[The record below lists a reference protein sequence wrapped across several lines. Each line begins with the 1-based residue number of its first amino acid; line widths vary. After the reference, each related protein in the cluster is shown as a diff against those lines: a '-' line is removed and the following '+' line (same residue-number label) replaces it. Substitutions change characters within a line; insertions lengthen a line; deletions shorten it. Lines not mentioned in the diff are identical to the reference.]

1 MININKN
8 INLLNY
14 DKSFKSNMESFKSNY
29 VSTVQVNKEKNNQNS
44 NISLGSPLII
54 AKNLTKQYNGKAAV
68 NNLNLTIN
76 KGEIFGL
83 LGPNGAGKSTFILM
97 LLGLTEPT
105 SGQITVAG
113 FNSTKEPIRV
123 KRITG
128 YLPERLG
135 FYEDLTARQN
145 LKYTAELN
153 GIPEREIE
161 NKIQEVLEIVG
172 LDNVKN
178 NLVSTFSKGMKKRLG
193 IADVLIKDPQLAILD
208 EPTEGLDIKIANQI
222 LDNIKI
228 LNKEKNITFLISSHQ
243 LNLIQKI
250 CSRIGIMSKGKLIGE
265 VKIDLLSRGLFGE
278 GRYIIEIEVSNITD
292 EVLNKI
298 KEIDKVVKVNKK
310 DNVIE
315 VISDEDIRPQISK
328 IIVDNNLLL
337 TRMNIKDSSLEE
349 IYLKYFKED

>member
-1 MININKN
+1 MDNLNIKN
-8 INLLNY
+8 
-14 DKSFKSNMESFKSNY
+14 NMEIKQESKQLNNDYQKS
-29 VSTVQVNKEKNNQNS
+29 KNS
-44 NISLGSPLII
+44 DLSVGEPLVV
-54 AKNLTKQYNGKAAV
+54 AQNLTKQYDGKIAV
-68 NNLNLTIN
+68 NNLNLTVN

-105 SGQITVAG
+105 SGTIKVAG
-113 FNSTKEPIRV
+113 FNSTKEPIKV

-145 LKYTAELN
+145 LRYTAELN
-153 GIPEREIE
+153 NIPENEIE
-161 NKIQEVLEIVG
+161 GKIQEVLEIVG
-172 LDNVKN
+172 LEKN
-178 NLVSTFSKGMKKRLG
+178 KNQLVSTFSKGMKKRLG

-222 LDNIKI
+222 LDNISI

-250 CSRIGIMSKGKLIGE
+250 CTKIGIMSKGKLIGE
-265 VKIDLLSRGLFGE
+265 GKIDLLGRGLFGE
-278 GRYIIEIEVSNITD
+278 GRYTIEIEVANITN
-292 EVLNKI
+292 EVIEKI
-298 KEIDKVVKVNKK
+298 KNLDKVVKVKLEG
-310 DNVIE
+310 NVIE
-315 VISDEDIRPQISK
+315 VLSDEDIRPQISK

-349 IYLKYFKED
+349 IYLKYFKEE